1 MKLITRSPLVF
12 RLLRVAA
19 WLCARFRA
27 SCLASSPVL
36 SLSLVDVAADPNGR
50 DLAGSSARLGS
61 EWIGSRFGPAA
72 AVTDAPLSPSSGAL
86 EVLANPWRTPDQL
99 LAGEPMENLLYV
111 LPAVQINFTVHVR
124 CIFAAVLEKTTFNP
138 LR

>member
-36 SLSLVDVAADPNGR
+36 SPSLVDVAADPKGR
-50 DLAGSSARLGS
+50 DLAGSSPRLGS

-99 LAGEPMENLLYV
+99 LAGEPIICSSCGPDQLYCPCLMHLRCCAGENN
-111 LPAVQINFTVHVR
+111 I
-124 CIFAAVLEKTTFNP
+124 
-138 LR
+138 